1 MFSPVVYE
9 SSIYSTSLPLLGMV
23 SPFYQRHL
31 NKCIEIAHY
40 DFALYFPNK
49 NVSHQFMYLF
59 ATHIFSLVVAL
70 LFQSESLSFLPR
82 SLPSSFPSFVLFF
95 CFGLVTLVVQ
105 CWMEVVKAD
114 ILVLFLMLRGKRLNF
129 YHSVW

>member
-31 NKCIEIAHY
+31 NKCINKCIEIAHY

-49 NVSHQFMYLF
+49 NVNHQFMYLF

-70 LFQSESLSFLPR
+70 LFQSESLSFLPH

-95 CFGLVTLVVQ
+95 
-105 CWMEVVKAD
+105 
-114 ILVLFLMLRGKRLNF
+114 LFWPGHIGSTMLNGSGKSRHP
-129 YHSVW
+129 YS